1 MLRQISSRLVLV
13 LSFEIGLT
21 HAEVPFSQIFGQDIT
36 KFLQSLHISWSRHRK
51 LNSSFQ
57 NKIRSNRRFS
67 RTRFDSLITFSNLN
81 PKSNQI
87 KPKTTQ
93 PTKGLVILEC
103 IKYLYY
109 LKIGLLMNTILNFL
123 FLLSVLSKKSCPFYK
138 YFSI

>member
-21 HAEVPFSQIFGQDIT
+21 HAEVPFSQIFGQFIT
-36 KFLQSLHISWSRHRK
+36 KYLQSLHISWSRHRK

-87 KPKTTQ
+87 KPKATQ
-93 PTKGLVILEC
+93 PPKGLVILEC

-109 LKIGLLMNTILNFL
+109 LKIGLLMN
-123 FLLSVLSKKSCPFYK
+123 K
-138 YFSI
+138 Y

>member
-21 HAEVPFSQIFGQDIT
+21 HAEVPFSQIFGQFIT
-36 KFLQSLHISWSRHRK
+36 KYLQSLHISWSRHRK

-93 PTKGLVILEC
+93 PPKGLVILEC

-109 LKIGLLMNTILNFL
+109 LKIGQLNTILNIL